1 MNIEGREVSRQ
12 AALAVGE
19 HDVIPFKFDD
29 SFDADSAYGI
39 ASATVDVVVISGVDG
54 TPNNIKSGPCQ
65 AFGTKEALQMFV
77 PTVSG
82 VEYLITCTGVT
93 NEPTPRTLQAY
104 TVLPVI
110 SIRQSL

>member
-1 MNIEGREVSRQ
+1 MIVEGREVSRQ

-19 HDVIPFKFDD
+19 HDVIPFNFES
-29 SFDADSAYGI
+29 SFDAGSAYGI
-39 ASATVDVVVISGVDG
+39 ATATVDVVVVSGEDA
-54 TPNNIKSGPCQ
+54 TPNGIKSGPCQ
-65 AFGTKEALQMFV
+65 ASGTKEALQMFV

-93 NEPTPRTLQAY
+93 NEPTPRTLHAY
-104 TVLPVI
+104 TVLPVV